1 MDLLNRGYIMTEQTK
16 STHEPI
22 VLDRFEYTLPKGEY
36 VVYKESSGFL
46 YKMKHSKKEFDS
58 EEKVL
63 KFIESTLKERKRY
76 LELLKTLSATELSK
90 LFSDVVLLGLTPTQI
105 KEYDVIEQFEYVL
118 EISDDWDTETK
129 IFDTL
134 DEVKCF
140 VVDRIGLVFHS
151 YLDLKDNEDNT
162 VVRGGY

>member
-1 MDLLNRGYIMTEQTK
+1 MTEQTK
-16 STHEPI
+16 TTHDPI

-76 LELLKTLSATELSK
+76 LELLKTLSATELNK
-90 LFSDVVLLGLTPTQI
+90 LFSDVV
-105 KEYDVIEQFEYVL
+105 
-118 EISDDWDTETK
+118 
-129 IFDTL
+129 

-140 VVDRIGLVFHS
+140 VADRIGLVFHS
-151 YLDLKDNEDNT
+151 YLDLKDEEGNT
-162 VVRGGY
+162 IVRGGY

>member
-1 MDLLNRGYIMTEQTK
+1 MTEQTK
-16 STHEPI
+16 TTHEPI

-63 KFIESTLKERKRY
+63 KFIEDTLKERKRY
-76 LELLKTLSATELSK
+76 LELLKTLSVPELNK
-90 LFSDVVLLGLTPTQI
+90 LFSDVVLLGLTPAQI
-105 KEYDVIEQFEYVL
+105 KEYDVIEQFEY
-118 EISDDWDTETK
+118 
-129 IFDTL
+129 TL
-134 DEVKCF
+134 
-140 VVDRIGLVFHS
+140 VVDDEWGYTEKCKALQDVKELVSDRLGISFNW
-151 YLDLKDNEDNT
+151 YLDLKDAEDNT

>member
-1 MDLLNRGYIMTEQTK
+1 MTEQTK
-16 STHEPI
+16 TTFEPI

-46 YKMKHSKKEFDS
+46 YKMKHTKREFDS

-63 KFIESTLKERKRY
+63 KFIEDMLKERKRY
-76 LELLKTLSATELSK
+76 QQLLKTLSVPELNK
-90 LFSDVVLLGLTPTQI
+90 LFSDVTLLGLTPAQI
-105 KEYDVIEQFEYVL
+105 KEYEVIEQFEY
-118 EISDDWDTETK
+118 
-129 IFDTL
+129 TL
-134 DEVKCF
+134 
-140 VVDRIGLVFHS
+140 VVDDEWGYSEKCKDLQDVKELVSDKLGISFNW

>member
-1 MDLLNRGYIMTEQTK
+1 MTEPTK
-16 STHEPI
+16 TTHEPI
-22 VLDRFEYTLPKGEY
+22 VLDRFEYTLPKCEY

-63 KFIESTLKERKRY
+63 KFIEDALKERKRY
-76 LELLKTLSATELSK
+76 LELLKTFSVPELSK
-90 LFSDVVLLGLTPTQI
+90 LFVLLELTPAQI

-118 EISDDWDTETK
+118 VVDDCYNAKTQTFKSLYD
-129 IFDTL
+129 
-134 DEVKCF
+134 VKCF
-140 VVDRIGLVFHS
+140 VADRIGLVFHS
-151 YLDLKDNEDNT
+151 YLDLKDVEDNT